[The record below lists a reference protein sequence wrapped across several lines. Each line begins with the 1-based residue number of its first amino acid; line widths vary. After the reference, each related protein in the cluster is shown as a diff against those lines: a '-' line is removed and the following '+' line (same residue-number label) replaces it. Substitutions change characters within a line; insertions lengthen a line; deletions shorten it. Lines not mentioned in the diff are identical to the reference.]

1 MQKDLAARPF
11 PLYDLAM
18 SNASHHQFGVVNGQA
33 VLILEITD
41 GTAWVSF
48 DDGREEEVSVWD
60 ICFVG

>member
-1 MQKDLAARPF
+1 MQKDLAMRLIF
-11 PLYDLAM
+11 RYSLAM
-18 SNASHHQFGVVNGQA
+18 SSASYHQFGVVNGQA
-33 VLILEITD
+33 VLILEICD